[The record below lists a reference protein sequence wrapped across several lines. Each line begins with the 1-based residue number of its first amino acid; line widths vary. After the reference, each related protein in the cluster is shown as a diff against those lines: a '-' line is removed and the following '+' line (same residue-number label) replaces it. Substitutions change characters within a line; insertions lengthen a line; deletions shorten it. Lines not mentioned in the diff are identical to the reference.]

1 MGNRF
6 RREGIALAL
15 VALLALA
22 GCAAGASATPQPT
35 LAAGTLMLPTATPIP
50 TPADPAGQALLRA
63 AQGAVGAVARSV
75 GLTYDTTTQ
84 QATATILIDGIIPD
98 TDDRIAAAY
107 TRVKT
112 LTFQVERALWA
123 SGQPLRQ
130 AQVIV
135 MGPAQDE
142 YGEVTDQWYGIAV
155 LNAPAARNI
164 AWTSATPASA
174 WKRYDQTFLRPSFTV
189 ADDIITGPAP
199 TATPG

>member
-1 MGNRF
+1 MGNHF
-6 RREGIALAL
+6 RGEGIALAL

-50 TPADPAGQALLRA
+50 TPAGPAGQALLRA
-63 AQGAVGAVARSV
+63 AQGAVGAGARSV
-75 GLTYDTTTQ
+75 GLTYDTTTKQ
-84 QATATILIDGIIPD
+84 VTVTIVIDGIIPD
-98 TDDRIAAAY
+98 TGDQIAAAY
-107 TRVKT
+107 KRVKA

-123 SGQPLRQ
+123 SAQPLRQ

-155 LNAPAARNI
+155 LNAPAARRI
-164 AWTSATPASA
+164 TWASATPESA
-174 WKRYDQTFLRPSFTV
+174 WKVYDQTYLRPSFTV
-189 ADDIITGPAP
+189 ADDINTGPAP